1 LVKEKEL
8 RQDLIAINIPVALIF
23 GLLRVRQDCECALCA
38 SSARG
43 SQGFQE
49 ILLETFLKEG
59 KATNYIIFT
68 DLLHFLPLQRLT

>member
-1 LVKEKEL
+1 MKYKGIKTVF
-8 RQDLIAINIPVALIF
+8 DIVVAFMF
-23 GLLRVRQDCECALCA
+23 GFLRVRQDCECTLCQ

-43 SQGFQE
+43 SQGIQE